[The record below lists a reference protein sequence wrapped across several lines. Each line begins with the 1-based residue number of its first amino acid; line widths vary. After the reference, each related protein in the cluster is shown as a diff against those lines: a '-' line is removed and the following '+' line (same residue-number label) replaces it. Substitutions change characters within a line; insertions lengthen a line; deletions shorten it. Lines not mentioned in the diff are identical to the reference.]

1 MEINDDHGE
10 KVVAA
15 QAAAFSIKK
24 PGHMFTVAASAPS
37 NSTSPSPT
45 SFSPPET
52 PNSAYRWN
60 SSEASVINSLWRLTG
75 GNGNGN
81 NNSDIVT
88 AFNHFNNSNPVR
100 TVADLQSHLGDWG
113 DWGNLTGS
121 TGTST
126 DTFYFANYTPGLSSN
141 KTGGNSLE
149 EVKELLTWWDV
160 WLGKPFPSGYTQLA
174 IVLLAFFLT
183 CIMILVVVGNLL
195 VCIAIATEKSLKP
208 VQNWFI
214 ASLAVSDLLIGLVI
228 MPFSLARELMG
239 YWMFGQIWC
248 DVHAALDVLLC
259 TASINSLFLISL
271 DRFWSI
277 TQAVKYLKKRTPSRA
292 AFMIAFV
299 WIFSALVSLPPLVG
313 WKKAEATSEYPQC
326 NLSDDIGYVL

>member
-1 MEINDDHGE
+1 MAGHGE
-10 KVVAA
+10 
-15 QAAAFSIKK
+15 
-24 PGHMFTVAASAPS
+24 PGQRHMFQSVNNQTGQVVRLSVGGAA
-37 NSTSPSPT
+37 
-45 SFSPPET
+45 
-52 PNSAYRWN
+52 YHWN
-60 SSEASVINSLWRLTG
+60 SSETLLNVTEASLINLWR
-75 GNGNGN
+75 
-81 NNSDIVT
+81 NSSEGL
-88 AFNHFNNSNPVR
+88 ARHLAN
-100 TVADLQSHLGDWG
+100 QSLGASTPAT
-113 DWGNLTGS
+113 LETS
-121 TGTST
+121 TGLTMTQPTNGSMQVP
-126 DTFYFANYTPGLSSN
+126 DALSWW
-141 KTGGNSLE
+141 
-149 EVKELLTWWDV
+149 EVWT
-160 WLGKPFPSGYTQLA
+160 GKPFPSGYTQLA

-239 YWMFGQIWC
+239 YWMFGQVWC
-248 DVHAALDVLLC
+248 DVHAALDVFLC

-271 DRFWSI
+271 DRYWSI

-313 WKKAEATSEYPQC
+313 WKKADSALNSYPQC
-326 NLSDDIGYVL
+326 NLSEDIGYVL